1 MTCEEIKEEVKEEN
15 KGLKIVYYGSF
26 EGDLFDAFRK
36 CASHD
41 ISNRYRFFHT
51 SDPNCVEKSGP
62 SITFYRNFSD
72 SPVKNE
78 SPVLYTGGSND
89 SELIAFAEKSFIP

>member
-15 KGLKIVYYGSF
+15 KGLKVVYYGNL

-36 CASHD
+36 CASDD
-41 ISNRYRFFHT
+41 ISDRYTFFHT
-51 SDPNCVEKSGP
+51 SDPECVDKSGP
-62 SITFYRNFSD
+62 SVTFYRNFKD

-78 SPVLYTGGSND
+78 SPVSYNGGSNAD
-89 SELIAFAEKSFIP
+89 ELIAFA

>member
-15 KGLKIVYYGSF
+15 KGLKVVYYGNL

-36 CASHD
+36 CASDD
-41 ISNRYRFFHT
+41 ISDRYTFFHT
-51 SDPNCVEKSGP
+51 SDPECVDKSGP
-62 SITFYRNFSD
+62 SVTFYRNFKD

-78 SPVLYTGGSND
+78 SPVSYKGGSSAD
-89 SELIAFAEKSFIP
+89 ELVAFA

>member
-15 KGLKIVYYGSF
+15 KGLKVVYYGNL

-36 CASHD
+36 CASDD
-41 ISNRYRFFHT
+41 ISDRYTFFHT
-51 SDPNCVEKSGP
+51 SDPECVDKSGP
-62 SITFYRNFSD
+62 SITFYRNFKD

-78 SPVLYTGGSND
+78 SPVSYKGGSNAE
-89 SELIAFAEKSFIP
+89 ELVAFA

>member
-15 KGLKIVYYGSF
+15 KGLKMVYYGNP
-26 EGDLFDAFRK
+26 EGDLFDAFSK

-41 ISNRYRFFHT
+41 ISDRYTFFHT
-51 SDPNCVEKSGP
+51 SDPECVDKSGP
-62 SITFYRNFSD
+62 SITFYRNFSGFH

-78 SPVLYTGGSND
+78 SPVSYKGGSNAE
-89 SELIAFAEKSFIP
+89 ELVAFA